1 MMAGRRDCWHSP
13 VCETEDKN
21 AEFTTDRT
29 WPFSRVPAAPFPQF
43 LFRQFIGHAVGR
55 ARLTLPGAPSFSAG
69 CSPRVAARIA
79 LISVADPRG
88 EGGGSTRRYIEP
100 CLLSEDGFAP

>member
-1 MMAGRRDCWHSP
+1 MAGRRDLLALPGLRDGRQKCRVHNRP
-13 VCETEDKN
+13 YLALT
-21 AEFTTDRT
+21 
-29 WPFSRVPAAPFPQF
+29 RVPAAPFPQF
-43 LFRQFIGHAVGR
+43 LFRQFICHAVGR